1 MQKFLS
7 TLKEKSGRIGIL
19 IAVLTLAWSSI
30 SGYVQSNTHLQDV
43 QAQQEKRL
51 LDLEGQVR
59 NDLATRREIEELKAD
74 TGRRLDRIEDL
85 LLRDL
90 EGRKRTKPYRR

>member
-1 MQKFLS
+1 MQRFLN

-19 IAVLTLAWSSI
+19 LAVLTLAWSSI
-30 SGYVQSNTHLQDV
+30 GGYVESNTHLKDV

-51 LDLEGQVR
+51 GDMESEVR

-74 TGRRLDRIEDL
+74 TGARLNRIEDL

-90 EGRKRTKPYRR
+90 EGRRKSKPYR

>member
-1 MQKFLS
+1 MQRFFA

-30 SGYVQSNTHLQDV
+30 GGYVQSNTHLQDV

-51 LDLEGQVR
+51 LDLESQVR

-74 TGRRLDRIEDL
+74 TGARLDRIEDL

-90 EGRKRTKPYRR
+90 EGRKRKKPYR

>member
-1 MQKFLS
+1 MQRFFS

-19 IAVLTLAWSSI
+19 IALLTLAWSSI

-43 QAQQEKRL
+43 QMQQEKRL
-51 LDLEGQVR
+51 ADLESQVR

-90 EGRKRTKPYRR
+90 QGRRKGKSYR